1 MKLEN
6 EEKNVNEEMENTVEV
21 AANSEELNK
30 LKEELDEKEPI
41 SDSETDTDFYTR
53 SMDLSDQDFEMDDE
67 FKDKKMPLG
76 IKLLIFLII
85 LIVLAAV
92 FYFIW
97 KLI

>member
-1 MKLEN
+1 MNNEN
-6 EEKNVNEEMENTVEV
+6 EFGGILPEDNLPEEEKDEE
-21 AANSEELNK
+21 
-30 LKEELDEKEPI
+30 
-41 SDSETDTDFYTR
+41 FYTR

-67 FKDKKMPLG
+67 FKDKKMPIG

-97 KLI
+97 NLI